1 MAKFVCKN
9 ENCERYG
16 IEDEYFSL
24 TYKVVGGEL
33 QATVAPCPCCG
44 KIREE
49 INPNDVP
56 LSQKNIAIGKY
67 ASASKEQKTEMLK
80 KRSHEHFEKKIKPFK
95 DHQLNEAV
103 KQMNEY
109 KKLKS

>member
-1 MAKFVCKN
+1 MAIFICKN

-16 IEDEYFSL
+16 IEDEYCSL
-24 TYKVVGGEL
+24 TYKYVGGEL

-56 LSQKNIAIGKY
+56 LSEKDIAFGKF
-67 ASASKEQKTEMLK
+67 ASASKEQKTDMLK

-95 DHQLNEAV
+95 DHQLHEAV
-103 KQMNEY
+103 KQMNEL
-109 KKLKS
+109 KK